1 MRLFECGHCGQLL
14 YFENVA
20 CENCGAR
27 LGFRDDL
34 FVLEALAA
42 VPERA
47 GVWRSLGSAGGELFR
62 LCANAEQDAC
72 NWLVPAA
79 SDEVFCRACR
89 HNRTIPDL
97 SDPRRVMLWQRIEA
111 AKRRLVYGLL
121 RFGLPLVSKREDPAG
136 GLAFDFLADP
146 DPGAFLDETSR
157 EVMTGHAEGVI
168 TVNIAEADDAEREKR
183 RSLFAEPY
191 RTLLGHFRHE
201 AGHYYWERLIRD
213 GGRLDAFRAM
223 FGDERPDYA
232 SAMQVYYETGGASDW
247 NHFFVSPY
255 ASSHPWEDWAECW
268 AHYMHLVDTLETAHH
283 FGLRV
288 RPRTARP
295 GEGTAAALFD
305 PYEERDFAA
314 ILDTWL
320 PLVHAVNSL
329 NRSMGQPDLYPFV
342 ISAPVIDK
350 LRFIHRLVREVAAE
364 DRSGRATPGTAR
376 AWM

>member
-14 YFENVA
+14 YFENVS
-20 CENCGAR
+20 CEHCGAR

-34 FVLEALAA
+34 MVLEALGE
-42 VPERA
+42 VPGHA
-47 GVWRSLGSAGGELFR
+47 GLWQSLGSGGGELFR
-62 LCANAEQDAC
+62 LCANAAHDAC
-72 NWLVPAA
+72 NWLVPDA
-79 SDEVFCRACR
+79 SQEIFCRACR

-97 SDPRRVMLWQRIEA
+97 SIPDRVVLWQRIEG
-111 AKRRLVYGLL
+111 AKRRLIYGLL
-121 RFGLPLVSKREDPAG
+121 RFGLPLIDKRSDAVT

-146 DPGAFLDETSR
+146 DPGAYLDESSR
-157 EVMTGHAEGVI
+157 EVMTGHARGVI
-168 TVNIAEADDAEREKR
+168 TINIAEADDAEREKR
-183 RSLFAEPY
+183 RRLFAEPY

-213 GGRLDAFRAM
+213 SGRLDGFRAL
-223 FGDERPDYA
+223 FGDERRDYGL
-232 SAMQVYYETGGASDW
+232 AMQAYYRDGGVADW
-247 NHFFVSPY
+247 NGRFVSPY

-295 GEGTAAALFD
+295 GQTTMAALFD

-314 ILDTWL
+314 LLDNWL

-342 ISAPVIDK
+342 VPAPVIEK
-350 LRFIHRLVREVAAE
+350 LHYIHALVREVASGE
-364 DRSGRATPGTAR
+364 RSGEAR
-376 AWM
+376 TGIAS